1 MQQIDFDSIEGFV
14 LAGGASSRMGTD
26 KAKLVLDGQTF
37 SKRISD
43 ALAAAVSSVTIVGSD
58 KGEFGLPTVPDVF
71 KKWGALGGL
80 HAALANCQARWAI
93 VVACDL
99 PFVTP
104 ALFSRL
110 LSLRENYD
118 AVAPLQEDGRRQPLC
133 AIFRV
138 NVCLPLS
145 EKLINAGERRPL
157 TLLQSVRTRWVTFEE
172 LADLDGADQFFDNVN
187 TPEDYAQAQR
197 KGEAFEE

>member
-1 MQQIDFDSIEGFV
+1 MQQIDIDSIEGFV

-26 KAKLVLDGQTF
+26 KSKLVLNGQTLI
-37 SKRISD
+37 KRISD
-43 ALAAAVSSVTIVGSD
+43 ALSGAVSNVTIVGSD
-58 KGEFGLPTVPDVF
+58 QGESGLPTVPDVF

-80 HAALANCQARWAI
+80 HAALANCDAQWAI

-104 ALFSRL
+104 GLFSRL
-110 LSLRENYD
+110 IALREGFD
-118 AVAPLQEDGRRQPLC
+118 AVAPLQEDGRQQPLC

-138 NVCLPLS
+138 DICLPLS
-145 EKLINAGERRPL
+145 EKLINAGERRPV
-157 TLLQSVRTRWVTFEE
+157 TLLQSVRTRWVAFEE
-172 LADLDGADQFFDNVN
+172 LKDLEGADQFFDNLN
-187 TPEDYAQAQR
+187 TPEDYVQAQR